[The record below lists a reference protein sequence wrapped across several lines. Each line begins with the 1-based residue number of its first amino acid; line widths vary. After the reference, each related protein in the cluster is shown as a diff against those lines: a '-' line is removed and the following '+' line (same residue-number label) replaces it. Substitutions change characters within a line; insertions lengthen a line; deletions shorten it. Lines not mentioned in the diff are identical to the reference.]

1 MLFSFGIE
9 NPMGQ
14 LHVMQRCASMS
25 LENPMIK
32 KEACLP
38 NKLLFVTLLSKQS
51 ALGISLIFK
60 NINNLLPNFFENLG
74 LTSLK

>member
-14 LHVMQRCASMS
+14 LHIIQRCASMS

-32 KEACLP
+32 KEGEGV
-38 NKLLFVTLLSKQS
+38 FY
-51 ALGISLIFK
+51 
-60 NINNLLPNFFENLG
+60 
-74 LTSLK
+74 

>member
-1 MLFSFGIE
+1 
-9 NPMGQ
+9 MGQ

-38 NKLLFVTLLSKQS
+38 NKLLFVTLLLKQN
-51 ALGISLIFK
+51 ARDIALIFK
-60 NINNLLPNFFENLG
+60 NINNLLHKIF
-74 LTSLK
+74 

>member
-1 MLFSFGIE
+1 MLFSFEVE

-25 LENPMIK
+25 LENSMIK

-51 ALGISLIFK
+51 ARDISLIFK
-60 NINNLLPNFFENLG
+60 NINNLLHEVF
-74 LTSLK
+74 